1 MAQTIAFPLQT
12 VAGPKQARS
21 ERTLQRLLDAAQVL
35 IEEKGHAAVSIP
47 EIARRAR
54 SSVGGFYARFRDKN
68 ELLRA
73 LEERHFIEVWQRL
86 EALADARRWENVST
100 AQVVEAAVAE
110 LVSVTRERR
119 RLIAAFLVSAIQDP
133 AIREGGLRFR
143 RRVEECIRGLLLP
156 RRGEMDHPDPALA
169 VDRGRRPPAVR
180 RRAPAGAHDDVS
192 PLRRHRTAGIE
203 PDEGTQTQEVAM
215 EYAQRN
221 PLPVPP
227 GGAYEPIKA
236 TIDSVFD
243 WQYALRKRNLLNL
256 YEKGK
261 TLAWNANDLDW
272 STDVDIERLVRQR
285 VANGLAPM
293 INSMLSPPV
302 HLGDDEVIRMQ
313 LHLNAFMLSQFLH
326 GEEGALLATAKI
338 VQGVPWAEAK
348 FYAANQVADEARH
361 VEVYHR

>member
-143 RRVEECIRGLLLP
+143 RRVEERIRGLLLP

-169 VDRGRRPPAVR
+169 VDLAVQTAFALMNHHVLIEKTEAGGRPVSDEELQRELTTMFLRYVGIARSRRKALKGRR
-180 RRAPAGAHDDVS
+180 
-192 PLRRHRTAGIE
+192 
-203 PDEGTQTQEVAM
+203 
-215 EYAQRN
+215 
-221 PLPVPP
+221 
-227 GGAYEPIKA
+227 
-236 TIDSVFD
+236 
-243 WQYALRKRNLLNL
+243 
-256 YEKGK
+256 
-261 TLAWNANDLDW
+261 
-272 STDVDIERLVRQR
+272 
-285 VANGLAPM
+285 
-293 INSMLSPPV
+293 
-302 HLGDDEVIRMQ
+302 
-313 LHLNAFMLSQFLH
+313 
-326 GEEGALLATAKI
+326 
-338 VQGVPWAEAK
+338 
-348 FYAANQVADEARH
+348 
-361 VEVYHR
+361 